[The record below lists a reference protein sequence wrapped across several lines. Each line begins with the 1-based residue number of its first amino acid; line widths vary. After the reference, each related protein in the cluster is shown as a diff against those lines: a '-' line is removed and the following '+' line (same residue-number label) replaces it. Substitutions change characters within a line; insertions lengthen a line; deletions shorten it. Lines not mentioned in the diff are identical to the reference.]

1 MKNKMKKKIILVI
14 LFLPFIFAGCLK
26 SQTQLSN
33 SQRLSLE
40 PKQVVENYF
49 KYRNEKNSKGILST
63 LTEKYATYNTIWEF
77 ENLKSSTLNTIV
89 EESNTELAVIYKVE
103 YELKNKKDGVSS
115 QDSGKYIWTFT
126 VIRKDKNSP
135 WLIDNYGEG

>member
-1 MKNKMKKKIILVI
+1 MKKKIILVI
-14 LFLPFIFAGCLK
+14 LFLTFILVGCLK
-26 SQTQLSN
+26 SQTQLYN
-33 SQRLSLE
+33 SQKLSLE

-63 LTEKYATYNTIWEF
+63 LTEKYTKGNMIWKF
-77 ENLKSSTLNTIV
+77 GNLKSINLNSIV
-89 EESNTELAVIYKVE
+89 EESNTELVVIYRVK

-115 QDSGKYIWTFT
+115 QDSGNYIWSFT